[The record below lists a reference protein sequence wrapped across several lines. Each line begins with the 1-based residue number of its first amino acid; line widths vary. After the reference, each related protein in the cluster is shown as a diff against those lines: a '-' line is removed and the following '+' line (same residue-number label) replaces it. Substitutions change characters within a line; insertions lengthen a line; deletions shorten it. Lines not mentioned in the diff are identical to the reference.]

1 MKEVQ
6 PLDQDKVTIVK
17 QVQQLKQTLVGRIR
31 PHKGHTLFE
40 VNLSNG
46 VVKEAE
52 VRCDVIVRYKNPTFK
67 EGCIVKGNS
76 ENKITNR
83 VDVNPH
89 CIYVSALNAKNLM
102 KKLIKK
108 GILTA
113 TPEADAN

>member
-17 QVQQLKQTLVGRIR
+17 QAQQLKQTLVGRIR

-40 VNLSNG
+40 VNLKTG

-52 VRCDVIVRYKNPTFK
+52 VRCDVQVKYNNPTMK
-67 EGCIVKGNS
+67 AGRAVKCNS
-76 ENKITNR
+76 KTKITNR

-89 CIYVSALNAKNLM
+89 CIYVSALNVKNLM
-102 KKLIKK
+102 KKLIKQ
-108 GILTA
+108 GIVTMQQ
-113 TPEADAN
+113 E